1 VSNIRG
7 LLCAWRKE
15 AKAMTRE
22 QKETYEDT
30 EMLRKIFRQLKGRK
44 FKLDC
49 GHHVTFGYFIGN
61 DITIFNG
68 KTPTIICS
76 QCSY

>member
-1 VSNIRG
+1 
-7 LLCAWRKE
+7 
-15 AKAMTRE
+15 MTRE
-22 QKETYEDT
+22 QKETYDDT
-30 EMLRKIFRQLKGRK
+30 EMLRKILRQLKGKK

-68 KTPTIICS
+68 KNPTIICS